1 MNSTTHPCHLSS
13 TAQNRMHMHVLHKV
27 EATYPRHCLE
37 TNRKPMA
44 NKIQTRVNG
53 ELATRSEKL
62 STSNEINRLFS
73 AGGAIT
79 FQVQKKIQKN
89 AEFCSPDVETVGSIS
104 EILLDEEFRQPIRS
118 CISHSREFFK

>member
-1 MNSTTHPCHLSS
+1 
-13 TAQNRMHMHVLHKV
+13 MHMHVLHKV

-62 STSNEINRLFS
+62 STSNEINRL
-73 AGGAIT
+73 
-79 FQVQKKIQKN
+79 
-89 AEFCSPDVETVGSIS
+89 
-104 EILLDEEFRQPIRS
+104 LLVALS
-118 CISHSREFFK
+118 LLVVLSHAFLLLVTLSLLVSLLHHI